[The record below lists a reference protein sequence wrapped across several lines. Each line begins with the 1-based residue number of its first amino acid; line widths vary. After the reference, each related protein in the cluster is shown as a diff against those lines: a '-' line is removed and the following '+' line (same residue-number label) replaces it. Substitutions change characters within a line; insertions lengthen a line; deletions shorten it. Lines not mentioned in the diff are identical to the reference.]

1 MSLVDLFRLNHSKP
15 TLITPNRLTAN
26 YLLLAFSYLLVTLK
40 AFYHGDLKIEEDIDW
55 IDLFG
60 EGSTWIISL
69 VWFYFTIA
77 WRPPGPVTRWLMVGF
92 AILGF
97 GFFLDALDE
106 ILRFDQT
113 LFGHSLESV
122 FTPIGI
128 TVLTIAAISL
138 HQEQQVLNRQQ
149 LRREANFRDHHA
161 IDAITDLYNVD
172 YCRQAI
178 NSAIETNTTLDAWMI
193 DLERFDNINKAYGF
207 STGDSVL
214 NRVANVLVAS
224 APAGALVCRYAGDR
238 FIVLQPQNLADP
250 EDTRLGQ
257 LLTHAVAFAL
267 SNMNIL
273 DIDCQVRIARVSVT
287 QFDNADDVLAHANEL
302 IIEKKQC

>member
-1 MSLVDLFRLNHSKP
+1 
-15 TLITPNRLTAN
+15 
-26 YLLLAFSYLLVTLK
+26 
-40 AFYHGDLKIEEDIDW
+40 
-55 IDLFG
+55 
-60 EGSTWIISL
+60 
-69 VWFYFTIA
+69 
-77 WRPPGPVTRWLMVGF
+77 
-92 AILGF
+92 
-97 GFFLDALDE
+97 
-106 ILRFDQT
+106 
-113 LFGHSLESV
+113 
-122 FTPIGI
+122 
-128 TVLTIAAISL
+128 
-138 HQEQQVLNRQQ
+138 
-149 LRREANFRDHHA
+149 
-161 IDAITDLYNVD
+161 
-172 YCRQAI
+172 
-178 NSAIETNTTLDAWMI
+178 MI